1 MKKILSFFVSMIVFI
16 SFVGFFNVSANAQE
30 KQIVASKNSNKF
42 HYSTCRWAQR
52 ITAKN
57 KIEFKSADEARSAG
71 YLPCGT
77 CKPETSKEVKSEQSV
92 SGNKNQSTQASD
104 DGRCQAKTKKGT
116 QCKRKAQAASK
127 YCWQHNR

>member
-1 MKKILSFFVSMIVFI
+1 MGKILISIISLLFYFLLVSTF
-16 SFVGFFNVSANAQE
+16 SSSANAQE
-30 KQIVASKNSNKF
+30 KQIVVSKNSNKF

-92 SGNKNQSTQASD
+92 SGNKNQSTQASVSAID
-104 DGRCQAKTKKGT
+104 
-116 QCKRKAQAASK
+116 
-127 YCWQHNR
+127 